1 MRVDC
6 FCGIRDCL
14 CTALSCTCA
23 GLGGSGVSSTGGN
36 LVTD

>member
-6 FCGIRDCL
+6 FCGIGDCL
-14 CTALSCTCA
+14 CIALSCTCA
-23 GLGGSGVSSTGGN
+23 GLEGSWVSSTGEN

>member
-6 FCGIRDCL
+6 FRGIGDCL
-14 CTALSCTCA
+14 RTALSCTCA
-23 GLGGSGVSSTGGN
+23 GLGGSWVSSTGEN